1 MDCEPPR
8 FPTPTPTFLSFGM
21 SRVNFLDLKRSP
33 LEQLRSVR
41 FAVGK
46 RGTGYFNLQMEFL
59 NCVLNFFFD
68 WEWESEFRLTREFP
82 PLQVLYT
89 CRLKTG
95 SGSGSR
101 SGNSPGSY
109 YSLLITF
116 SRRPLHYEN
125 RCSFTNNIKK
135 LK

>member
-1 MDCEPPR
+1 MDYEPPR

-46 RGTGYFNLQMEFL
+46 RGTGFFNWQMEFL

-68 WEWESEFRLTREFP
+68 WEWESEFRLTRSSPHSKSCTLVGLKLGVGAGVGVETRRAHTTPYLSLFP
-82 PLQVLYT
+82 EDH
-89 CRLKTG
+89 
-95 SGSGSR
+95 S
-101 SGNSPGSY
+101 
-109 YSLLITF
+109 ITRIVAVF
-116 SRRPLHYEN
+116 QH
-125 RCSFTNNIKK
+125 
-135 LK
+135 